1 LSVIFGR
8 NPVLEAL
15 KSQREIEKL
24 VVIKNGEGS
33 IKRIERMARESKI
46 PIQYVDKKALDR
58 FAGSS
63 KHQGVAAQTSPYKYY
78 EVDDILARASDKGE
92 EPFLMI
98 LDNIEDPHNLG
109 AIIRTADGAG
119 AHGIIIP
126 KRNAVGLTETVGKA
140 SAGAVEYLPVAKVT
154 NIANTID
161 KLKALGLW
169 VVSCDMDGELYY
181 EADLTG
187 PIAVIIGS
195 EGKGISRL
203 VKEKSDFVVSL
214 PMEGNISS
222 LNASNAAAVL
232 MYEINRQRSCKK

>member
-1 LSVIFGR
+1 MSIIFGR
-8 NPVLEAL
+8 NPVIEAL
-15 KSQREIEKL
+15 KSDRQIEKL

-33 IKRIERMARESKI
+33 IKRIEKMARDSKI

-58 FAGSS
+58 FAGST

-78 EVDDILARASDKGE
+78 EVEDILAKASDKGE
-92 EPFLMI
+92 EPFLVI
-98 LDNIEDPHNLG
+98 LDSVEDPHNLG

-119 AHGIIIP
+119 AHGVIIP
-126 KRNAVGLTETVGKA
+126 KRKAVGLTETVGKA
-140 SAGAVEYLPVAKVT
+140 SAGAVEYMPVAKVT

-161 KLKALGLW
+161 ELKQLGIW
-169 VVSCDMDGELYY
+169 IAACDMDGELYY
-181 EADLTG
+181 KVDLTG

-203 VKEKSDFVVSL
+203 VREKSDFVVSL
-214 PMEGNISS
+214 PMKGKISS

-232 MYEINRQRSCKK
+232 MYEINRQRSCK